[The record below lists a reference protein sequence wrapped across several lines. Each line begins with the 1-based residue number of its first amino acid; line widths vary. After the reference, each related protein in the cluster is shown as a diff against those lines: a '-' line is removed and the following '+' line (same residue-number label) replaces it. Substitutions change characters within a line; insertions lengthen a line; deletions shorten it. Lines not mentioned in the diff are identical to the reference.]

1 MIKMLI
7 FLERG
12 FPSPYINKP
21 SQELIDKY
29 LQKK

>member
-1 MIKMLI
+1 MEDVD
-7 FLERG
+7 FVERG

-29 LQKK
+29 LHKK